1 MIHRGRFTGARL
13 ALFYVVAF
21 LVIGVLQPFWPIWL
35 ASRGLSATAIGVT
48 LALSI
53 GIKVFSTPV
62 AAHLADRS
70 GQRRGLIIALLAG
83 SVVTFALFG
92 VVEGLPA
99 ILIVS
104 LVFYA
109 LWPPVVS
116 LAESLTLL
124 AAARHGFEYGRI
136 RLWGSLGFIAA
147 ALAAGWI
154 LSRSPPEAVYWMV
167 LGAAA
172 MCLITA
178 FGLPDLRGETSRS
191 PRLPVIEAL
200 RDRGFVRA
208 LVACGLVQGSHATYY
223 AFGALY
229 WQGLAFSEGL
239 IGTLWAW
246 GVVAEIIL
254 FAFAGRAVAR
264 LGPSRLIVV
273 SGIGA
278 GVRWLLL
285 ATTFALPWLIIA
297 QALHAVSFGCAHLG
311 AMHYIGTRVAPHV
324 SATAQSLYS
333 GIVWGVFLGLG
344 LLAAGPLYARFG
356 GDSYALMA
364 AIGFLGTVAAWPL
377 MAAHSRG
384 DP

>member
-1 MIHRGRFTGARL
+1 MIHLGRSTGARL
-13 ALFYVVAF
+13 ALFYAVAF
-21 LVIGVLQPFWPIWL
+21 LIIGVLQPFWPIWL
-35 ASRGLSATAIGVT
+35 ASRGLSATAIGLT

-53 GIKVFSTPV
+53 GIKVFSTPI

-70 GQRRGLIIALLAG
+70 GRRRDLIILLLVG
-83 SVVTFALFG
+83 SVATFALFG
-92 VVEGLPA
+92 VAEGLPA

-104 LVFYA
+104 IAFYA

-124 AAARHGFEYGRI
+124 AAAQHGFEYGRI

-154 LSRSPPEAVYWMV
+154 LNRESPDAVYWMV
-167 LGAAA
+167 LAAA
-172 MCLITA
+172 ALCLFA
-178 FGLPDLRGETSRS
+178 ALGLPDLRGETSRS
-191 PRLPVIEAL
+191 SRLPVIEAL
-200 RDRGFVRA
+200 RDRSFVRA
-208 LVACGLVQGSHATYY
+208 LVACGFVQGSHATYY
-223 AFGALY
+223 AFGALH
-229 WQGLAFSEGL
+229 WQALGFGEGL
-239 IGTLWAW
+239 IGALWAW
-246 GVVAEIIL
+246 GVIAEIIL

-285 ATTFALPWLIIA
+285 ALTFALPWLVVA
-297 QALHAVSFGCAHLG
+297 QALHAASFGCAHLG
-311 AMHYIGTRVAPHV
+311 AMHYIGTRVAPQV

-333 GIVWGVFLGLG
+333 GLVWGVFLGLG
-344 LLAAGPLYARFG
+344 LLVAGPLYARLG
-356 GDSYALMA
+356 GDAYAVMA
-364 AIGFLGTVAAWPL
+364 VIGFLGTVAAWPL
-377 MAAHSRG
+377 MRAHPRG